1 MRKRFN
7 PRCDFVLMPM
17 RKARGFIRCATCTLA
32 LLSGSLLAAATS
44 IAEQPVQTFVYKRVG
59 SLEIKA
65 DVYQPA
71 VGQPP
76 QPVIVYIHGGS
87 LINLGRDG
95 IRQNPL
101 KDLFLADGF
110 VVVSIDYRLAP
121 ETKLPGII
129 EDVEDAFRWVR
140 EKGPALFG
148 ADAERI
154 GAAGA
159 SAGGYLT
166 LMTGFRVHP
175 RPCVLVAE
183 MSYGDPVGPWQA
195 NPSRHPPHYET
206 HLSRDEAWRQ
216 VSGSPIANG
225 ADRKGNGSAFND
237 FVRRNAEWPKAVS
250 GWDPKTEAERFLP
263 YRPARNVTSSYPPTF
278 FMHGEADTDVPFEQ
292 PQRMAA
298 ELARHG
304 VEHRLIGIPGGE
316 HGYRGGDQ
324 GVLEAGRREAAA
336 FVRKHLTGTSC
347 TPSRK

>member
-1 MRKRFN
+1 MAPMKTPPRFN
-7 PRCDFVLMPM
+7 
-17 RKARGFIRCATCTLA
+17 RCATHTMVF
-32 LLSGSLLAAATS
+32 LLGLWLAAAALV
-44 IAEQPVQTFVYKRVG
+44 AEPRVQTFTYKHVG

-71 VGQPP
+71 VGRPP
-76 QPVIVYIHGGS
+76 RPVIVYIHGGS
-87 LINLGRDG
+87 LINGGRDS
-95 IRQNPL
+95 IQQNPL
-101 KDLFLADGF
+101 KELFLADGF

-129 EDVEDAFRWVR
+129 EDIEDAFRWVR
-140 EKGPALFG
+140 EKGPVLFG

-183 MSYGDPVGPWQA
+183 MSYGDLVGPWQA

-216 VSGSPIANG
+216 VSGPPIANG
-225 ADRKGNGSAFND
+225 RDRKGDGSAFND
-237 FVRRNAEWPKAVS
+237 FVRRNGEWPMAIS
-250 GWDPKTEAERFLP
+250 GWDPKTETDRFLQ
-263 YRPARNVTSSYPPTF
+263 YRPVRNVTADYPSTF
-278 FMHGEADTDVPFEQ
+278 LMHGEADTDVPFAQ
-292 PQRMAA
+292 PQQMAV

-304 VEHRLIGIPGGE
+304 VEHCLIGIPGSE
-316 HGYRGGDQ
+316 HGYRGGNQ
-324 GVLEAGRREAAA
+324 RLLEAGRREAAA
-336 FVRKHLTGTSC
+336 FVRKRLGGTSC
-347 TPSRK
+347 TPSRQ

>member
-1 MRKRFN
+1 MSKSFKHQR
-7 PRCDFVLMPM
+7 DFVAIQVK
-17 RKARGFIRCATCTLA
+17 RRSRFKSCTPRTLIF
-32 LLSGSLLAAATS
+32 LPGLLLAAAVS
-44 IAEQPVQTFVYKRVG
+44 VAEPRVQTFVYKRVG

-65 DVYQPA
+65 DVYQPT
-71 VGQPP
+71 VGRTLR
-76 QPVIVYIHGGS
+76 PVVVYIHGGS

-101 KDLFLADGF
+101 KDLFLSDGF

-129 EDVEDAFRWVR
+129 EDIEDAFRWVR
-140 EKGPALFG
+140 EKGPALFA

-154 GAAGA
+154 GATGA

-175 RPCVLVAE
+175 RPCVLLAE
-183 MSYGDPVGPWQA
+183 MSYCDPVGPWQA
-195 NPSRHPPHYET
+195 NPSPHRPHYET

-216 VSGSPIANG
+216 VSGLPIANG
-225 ADRKGNGSAFND
+225 ADRKGDGNAFND

-250 GWDPKTEAERFLP
+250 GWDPKTEIEKFLP
-263 YRPARNVTSSYPPTF
+263 YRPVHHVTPTYPPTF
-278 FMHGEADTDVPFEQ
+278 LMHGEADTDVPFEQ

-304 VEHRLIGIPGGE
+304 VEHRLVGIPGGE
-316 HGYRGGDQ
+316 HGYRGGDK
-324 GVLEAGRREAAA
+324 GILEAGRREAAA
-336 FVRKHLTGTSC
+336 FVRKHLTGTAC

>member
-1 MRKRFN
+1 MKNSHEN
-7 PRCDFVLMPM
+7 PASVQSLRYLQHGFP
-17 RKARGFIRCATCTLA
+17 ARILA
-32 LLSGSLLAAATS
+32 CGCRVV
-44 IAEQPVQTFVYKRVG
+44 AEPRVETFVYKRVG
-59 SLEIKA
+59 TLEIRA
-65 DVYQPA
+65 DVYQPTA
-71 VGQPP
+71 GRTPR
-76 QPVIVYIHGGS
+76 PVIVYIHGGS

-95 IRQNPL
+95 IQQNPL
-101 KDLFLADGF
+101 KDFFLSDGF

-129 EDVEDAFRWVR
+129 EDIEDAFRWVR

-166 LMTGFRVHP
+166 LMTGFRVQP

-195 NPSRHPPHYET
+195 NPSRHPPHYKT
-206 HLSRDEAWRQ
+206 HLSRDEAWSQ
-216 VSGSPIANG
+216 VSGPPIANG

-250 GWDPKTEAERFLP
+250 GWDPKTEDERFLP
-263 YRPARNVTSSYPPTF
+263 YRPVRNVTQNYPPTVF
-278 FMHGEADTDVPFEQ
+278 IHGEADTDVPFEQ

-316 HGYRGGDQ
+316 HGYRGGNQ
-324 GVLEAGRREAAA
+324 RLLEEGRREAAA

-347 TPSRK
+347 APSRQ

>member
-1 MRKRFN
+1 MKNSHEN
-7 PRCDFVLMPM
+7 PASVQSLRYLQHGFP
-17 RKARGFIRCATCTLA
+17 ARIPACGCCPEPRV
-32 LLSGSLLAAATS
+32 
-44 IAEQPVQTFVYKRVG
+44 ETFVYKRVG
-59 SLEIKA
+59 TLEIRA
-65 DVYQPA
+65 DVYQPTA
-71 VGQPP
+71 GQTPR
-76 QPVIVYIHGGS
+76 PVIVYIHGGS

-101 KDLFLADGF
+101 KDFFLSDGF

-129 EDVEDAFRWVR
+129 EDIEDAFRWLR

-166 LMTGFRVHP
+166 LMTGFRVQP

-216 VSGSPIANG
+216 VSGPPIGNG

-250 GWDPKTEAERFLP
+250 GWDPKTEEERFLRTARCATSHQTI
-263 YRPARNVTSSYPPTF
+263 RPQCSSMVKPIPTCRSNNRSEWPPSWLAT
-278 FMHGEADTDVPFEQ
+278 ALNTALLASP
-292 PQRMAA
+292 A
-298 ELARHG
+298 ESTA
-304 VEHRLIGIPGGE
+304 I
-316 HGYRGGDQ
+316 
-324 GVLEAGRREAAA
+324 AAA
-336 FVRKHLTGTSC
+336 TSASSRRAAAKPPPFVRKHLTGTSC
-347 TPSRK
+347 TPSRQ